1 MSKHKELYGD
11 EVVKPIPQ
19 DVIHSRYVAIEKRLN
34 QVMSVSYEKRDN
46 DLKSKL
52 LKARSFWQKIEEEQ
66 KEIR

>member
-19 DVIHSRYVAIEKRLN
+19 DVIYSRYVAIEKRLN
-34 QVMSVSYEKRDN
+34 QVMSVSYEKRNN

-52 LKARSFWQKIEEEQ
+52 LKARRFWERLEEEQ
-66 KEIR
+66 KDIE